1 MGKALAEEIGVE
13 MVDDGGGWRR
23 QLADYGVS
31 SPAMDG
37 WGSDPRETCLSVMGR
52 PHSLRWTVGQVTRT
66 KGCAPWRTSK
76 RGAGEL

>member
-1 MGKALAEEIGVE
+1 MAEEIGVE

-66 KGCAPWRTSK
+66 TGCAPWKTSK